1 MGGLGLRGGRLVVV
15 LVVCTAASVATA
27 TSTATRQDDE
37 PRAAAAEGDAAIE
50 APVWH
55 PLRSGCYR
63 EVLGRSSEDWSRA
76 TPAHEGA
83 TSTSSLRF
91 WSHREFGSEMLV
103 IDSGGSPRLSPDGT
117 PFVVVASGALDRTC
131 VERMPLDACPE
142 AEAVRRALL
151 EHRVRL
157 GDGVAE
163 DGRMTVLLGGRSHA
177 VEIVDQFG
185 RRNRWSFSDH
195 HPDFPVMRERFG
207 AVDRCF
213 AKVREAERRWAADPK
228 AAPPTL

>member
-1 MGGLGLRGGRLVVV
+1 MLVA
-15 LVVCTAASVATA
+15 CAAASVAA
-27 TSTATRQDDE
+27 AIPRAE
-37 PRAAAAEGDAAIE
+37 APRAASAEGDPGIE
-50 APVWH
+50 ASVWH

-63 EVLGRSSEDWSRA
+63 EVLGQSSVDWSRA

-91 WSHREFGSEMLV
+91 WSHREFGAEMLV
-103 IDSGGSPRLSPDGT
+103 IDSGGSPRLSPDGA

-157 GDGVAE
+157 GDGVAD

>member
-1 MGGLGLRGGRLVVV
+1 MGVRRGWVVV
-15 LVVCTAASVATA
+15 LVACAAASVAA
-27 TSTATRQDDE
+27 AIPRAED
-37 PRAAAAEGDAAIE
+37 PRAASAEGDPGIE
-50 APVWH
+50 ASVWH

-63 EVLGRSSEDWSRA
+63 EVLGQSSVDWSRA
-76 TPAHEGA
+76 TSAHEGA

-91 WSHREFGSEMLV
+91 WSYRELGAEVLV
-103 IDSGGSPRLSPDGT
+103 IDSGGSPRLSADGS

-131 VERMPLDACPE
+131 VERMSFEACPE
-142 AEAVRRALL
+142 AVELRRSLL
-151 EHRVRL
+151 EQRIRI
-157 GDGVAE
+157 GDAVTD
-163 DGRMTVLLGGRSHA
+163 DGGMTLLLGSGGYG
-177 VEIVDQFG
+177 VEVMDWFAK
-185 RRNRWSFSDH
+185 RNRWYFGEL

>member
-15 LVVCTAASVATA
+15 LVACTAASVAA
-27 TSTATRQDDE
+27 ATRQDDE

-91 WSHREFGSEMLV
+91 WSHREFGAEVLV
-103 IDSGGSPRLSPDGT
+103 IDSGGSPRLSPDGA
-117 PFVVVASGALDRTC
+117 PFIVVASGALDRTC

-163 DGRMTVLLGGRSHA
+163 DGRMTVLVGGRSHT
-177 VEIVDQFG
+177 VEVVDQFA
-185 RRNRWSFSDH
+185 RRNRWFFSGQ
-195 HPDFPVMRERFG
+195 HPDFPVMHERFG

-213 AKVREAERRWAADPK
+213 ATVREAERRWAADPQ